1 MTKLIEEKMPAVTEF
16 LADKH
21 DLEKSRVLRRIKD
34 SLSEVA
40 INYEMALSKKVANEE
55 DYLYELPD
63 GQVIRADNELKFK
76 PAEILFNPSIID
88 STEMSFSE
96 MIEDSISRC
105 DDELQRDIF
114 QNIIVC
120 GGTSMTKGFASRIQR
135 EINTVYPQN
144 NHEIQVIAD
153 SFRKHSAWI
162 GGSMMGA
169 LATFQSLAITKSE
182 YDENPEGKLALFHK
196 RTL

>member
-1 MTKLIEEKMPAVTEF
+1 MIMEKLPVVKEF
-16 LADKH
+16 LENKH
-21 DLEKSRVLRRIKD
+21 DLEKTRILRGIKE

-40 INYEMALSKKVANEE
+40 SHYQSCLSRKGFNEE
-55 DYLYELPD
+55 DYLFELPD
-63 GQVIRADNELKFK
+63 GQVIKIDNELKFK
-76 PAEILFNPSIID
+76 PAESLFDPSLIN
-88 STEMSFSE
+88 SSEMSMPE

-114 QNIIVC
+114 QNIVVC
-120 GGTSMTKGFASRIQR
+120 GGVSMTKGFAERI
-135 EINTVYPQN
+135 EKELNYLFPQQN
-144 NHEIQVIAD
+144 RSVPIVAD

-169 LATFQSLAITKSE
+169 LSTFQSLAITKSE